1 MSDVGLDHRVNGLLS
16 SALAT
21 VFDWPESSP
30 LRRAVMEGRDR
41 LGRPMR
47 VALAG
52 LVKAGK
58 STLVNALLGQRLVA
72 TGAEE
77 TTFNVNWLSY
87 GEVLSLEVDFKDEAG
102 RPPEIRRFAH
112 VGELTEAMDD
122 LTRRSEGDANRLSSI
137 RHIRARFPQ
146 PLLRTF
152 EVVDTPGLESVFGTD
167 AANARAFLAMRE
179 RDRTSVTRAE
189 SSAAD
194 AVLYLFKGNL
204 GAADLLSLGE
214 LQDPALA
221 GATPLNTLGAL
232 TMADTFWP
240 AEGDPLE
247 HARAII
253 RSRHANLLQLGR
265 TFYTVLPVAGECAL
279 GAATLTDAEFDTV
292 RSLAAVPADRL
303 HYYLRSQSRFC
314 DWEDA
319 GLPAL
324 PARRAVWDRLSRWG
338 VWVASGFVRDG
349 VDDRA
354 SLSDRLEEASGVRA
368 LRQLLVN
375 HFGRRSHLL
384 QVYRVCNHVVHACG
398 QEQAGA
404 DRRRQVVAAGL
415 AASFERLALQE
426 PSFDE
431 LRLLGGV
438 YSGRLALTESER
450 ADALAVTGELGGDAA
465 TRLGLTEPVRQE
477 DLLEL
482 AARKQRYW
490 HLRSGDVLGDPRY
503 KDAARVMAAA
513 YGRLLGRLE
522 VVEE

>member
-1 MSDVGLDHRVNGLLS
+1 MSDGGLHHRVDALLA
-16 SALAT
+16 SAFAI
-21 VFDWPESSP
+21 VFDWPEYSP
-30 LRRAVMEGRDR
+30 LRQAVMEERDR

-72 TGAEE
+72 TGADE

-87 GEVLSLEVDFKDEAG
+87 GEAPSLEVDFKDEAG
-102 RPPEIRRFAH
+102 RPPESRRFAH
-112 VGELTEAMDD
+112 VGELTEALDS
-122 LTRRSEGDANRLSSI
+122 LTRRSGGDANRLSSI

-152 EVVDTPGLESVFGTD
+152 EVIDTPGLESVFGTD
-167 AANARAFLAMRE
+167 AANARTFLAMRE
-179 RDRTSVTRAE
+179 RTSVTRAE

-240 AEGDPLE
+240 AEGDPIE
-247 HARAII
+247 HARTII
-253 RSRHANLLQLGR
+253 RSRHANLPQLGR

-279 GAATLTDAEFDTV
+279 GAATLTDADFDTV
-292 RSLAAVPADRL
+292 RSLAAIPADRL

-319 GLPAL
+319 DLPAL

-338 VWVASGFVRDG
+338 VWVASGFVRGG
-349 VDDRA
+349 VGDRA
-354 SLSDRLEEASGVRA
+354 SLADRLEDASGVRA
-368 LRQLLVN
+368 LRRLLVT
-375 HFGRRSHLL
+375 HFGCRSHLL

-398 QEQAGA
+398 QEQMGA
-404 DRRRQVVAAGL
+404 DRRRQVAAAGL

-426 PSFDE
+426 PAFDE

-438 YSGRLALTESER
+438 YSGRLVLMESER
-450 ADALAVTGELGGDAA
+450 ADVLAVTGELGGDPA

-477 DLLEL
+477 ELLEL
-482 AARKQRYW
+482 AGRKQRYW
-490 HLRSGDVLGDPRY
+490 HLRSGDVLGDPSY
-503 KDAARVMAAA
+503 KDAARVLAAA
-513 YGRLLGRLE
+513 YGRLLRRL
-522 VVEE
+522 VPGEE